1 MPLKSIVALADGEAG
16 DAQTLAFAGRL
27 ARDYGALVKVV
38 AGIADPA
45 VDLINI
51 GLAFGAPYT
60 ADVGDALVAARRE
73 QTEKVGRALRQ
84 ACAEFDLTREPKD
97 GQPGMTLIE
106 PDLFPAITVARL
118 MSTADLAV
126 VGQDYLDSPRRLR
139 SLFADIL
146 LGARTPV
153 LVGRGNTELLTGTI
167 AVAWDGSLEAGRAL
181 RAALPML
188 VRAERV
194 VVLQCREG
202 LEATD
207 ADPAFGPLRE
217 YLKLHGVVGV
227 ERVELPE
234 GPEGE
239 TLLRTACSL
248 HASILVAGAYGHTR
262 LREAVFGGA
271 TRTFIEATN
280 SPSLLLAH

>member
-1 MPLKSIVALADGEAG
+1 MAWKSIVALADGESA

-27 ARDYGALVKVV
+27 SHDYGALVKVV

-60 ADVGDALVAARRE
+60 SDVGDALAAARRD
-73 QTEKVGRALRQ
+73 QAKKVSRALRQ
-84 ACAEFDLTREPKD
+84 ACADFSLAIEPKD

-106 PDLFPAITVARL
+106 PDPFPAVAVARL

-126 VGQDYLDSPRRLR
+126 VGQDYLDSPRRVH

-153 LVGRGNTELLTGTI
+153 LVGRGDTERLTGTV

-202 LEATD
+202 LEAFD
-207 ADPAFGPLRE
+207 ADPSFAPLRD
-217 YLKLHGVVGV
+217 YLKLHGVVGI

-239 TLLRTACSL
+239 TLLRTACLL
-248 HASILVAGAYGHTR
+248 HASVLVAGAYGHTR
-262 LREAVFGGA
+262 LREAAFGGA
-271 TRTFIEATN
+271 TRTFIEATD

>member
-1 MPLKSIVALADGEAG
+1 M
-16 DAQTLAFAGRL
+16 T
-27 ARDYGALVKVV
+27 
-38 AGIADPA
+38 
-45 VDLINI
+45 DLITI
-51 GLAFGAPYT
+51 VSA
-60 ADVGDALVAARRE
+60 
-73 QTEKVGRALRQ
+73 
-84 ACAEFDLTREPKD
+84 DLT
-97 GQPGMTLIE
+97 
-106 PDLFPAITVARL
+106 ARIN
-118 MSTADLAV
+118 
-126 VGQDYLDSPRRLR
+126 P
-139 SLFADIL
+139 
-146 LGARTPV
+146 LGAELWSLTDWQ
-153 LVGRGNTELLTGTI
+153 GRE
-167 AVAWDGSLEAGRAL
+167 W
-181 RAALPML
+181 M
-188 VRAERV
+188 
-194 VVLQCREG
+194 
-202 LEATD
+202 TD